1 MTNKDLIKQLK
12 AEGKTIEIDKKRIL
26 SQIPR
31 QEQHKPRLVSWHPKL
46 AMMFGLLLLVVLG
59 ITLFRQTPN
68 NPSIV
73 TVDINPSIEFT
84 VDAKDEVIAYR
95 ALNLDGEVL
104 IETMVLTKLSL
115 NEAIEAVI
123 EHATALGYMTQTSVV
138 NVTAFNEKS
147 DIENKLNERIKTHFQ
162 SRIQMIEITDE
173 LINEAKALKITPR
186 KLALI
191 QEIIEIEPTY
201 TIDDLRNFDIPKLN
215 EIKRGFVAAEL
226 AELKVKVETL
236 KAELEDQ
243 KSALLLEVEAYIS
256 LVNAEIVN
264 LKNLYAN
271 DLIEFNMAYTT
282 FSNTYFPNAQVPL
295 LPTLKYQRL
304 LQLESKMDAYEAY
317 LKQQVETL
325 FEASIR
331 GLYSHLVDTHANLI
345 QLNQWQAPNHVM
357 GVLTSIE
364 VYLDA
369 SIYDQL
375 FLASAKRLDV
385 LLNQSS
391 SGSGQ
396 AYKRILVE
404 AYQEFMVY
412 YTSNQVSTSLKES
425 TYIQNIILQYEQKE
439 Q

>member
-1 MTNKDLIKQLK
+1 MTNKQLIKQLK
-12 AEGKTIEIDKKRIL
+12 AEGKTIELNKERIL

-31 QEQHKPRLVSWHPKL
+31 QEQHKARLVLWHPKL
-46 AMMFGLLLLVVLG
+46 AMTFGLLLLVVLG
-59 ITLFRQTPN
+59 ITLFRQTPT

-84 VDAKDEVIAYR
+84 VDTNNQVTATR

-104 IETMVLTKLSL
+104 IETMVLTKLSV

-123 EHATALGYMTQTSVV
+123 EQAMTLGYMTQTSVV
-138 NVTAFNEKS
+138 NISAFNEKTA
-147 DIENKLNERIKTHFQ
+147 IENKLNERIKAHFQ

-173 LINEAKALKITPR
+173 LIDEAKALKITPR

-191 QEIIEIEPTY
+191 QAIIDMDPTY
-201 TIDDLRNFDIPKLN
+201 TIDELRTYDIPKLN
-215 EIKRGFVAAEL
+215 EIKRGFVASEL
-226 AELKVKVETL
+226 AQLKVQVDTL
-236 KAELEDQ
+236 KSAMDAQ
-243 KSALLLEVEAYIS
+243 KATLLLEVDAYIS
-256 LVNAEIVN
+256 EINAEIVS
-264 LKNLYAN
+264 LKALYTSN
-271 DLIEFNMAYTT
+271 VLEFNTAYTT

-317 LKQQVETL
+317 LKQQVDTL

-331 GLYSHLVDTHANLI
+331 GLYSHLVDTHANLA
-345 QLNQWQAPNHVM
+345 QLNQWQAPSHAI
-357 GVLTSIE
+357 GVLTNIE
-364 VYLDA
+364 LYLDA
-369 SIYDQL
+369 SLYDQL

-385 LLNQSS
+385 LLNQNA
-391 SGSGQ
+391 SGSGN
-396 AYKRILVE
+396 AYKRILSE

-412 YTSNQVSTSLKES
+412 YTSNQVSTSIKES